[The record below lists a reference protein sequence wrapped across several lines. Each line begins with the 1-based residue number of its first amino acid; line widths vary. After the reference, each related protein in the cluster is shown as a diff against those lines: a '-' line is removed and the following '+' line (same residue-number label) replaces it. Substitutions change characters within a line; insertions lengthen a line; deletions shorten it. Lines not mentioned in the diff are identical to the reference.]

1 MPLAELVH
9 YLNKQNR
16 SNYGPDICPGDGLLV
31 GPAGVVGQDRDLL
44 LRSVFQPIVSVH
56 GRQVVGHEALLR
68 AESADGDALTAT
80 EVFLAPESPARLVY
94 LDRLCRTLHAL
105 NYLQQARTGGGLLF
119 LNIEPRHVRAV
130 SSGHGLVFETI
141 LKRCGLSPER
151 IIFELR
157 AGDIVSDRV
166 NNRALA
172 EALAAYR
179 TRGYRIAIDQAG
191 PEIDNDLLQVLRP
204 ELVKFDVRQLE
215 RWRGEVPVDTA
226 AGEAARRARAA
237 GAEVVATHVAAARH
251 LTLAR
256 AYTADFLQGH
266 HLAPPAPIL
275 RGDESSNV
283 PLDLDSIA
291 LAAIRD

>member
-1 MPLAELVH
+1 MPLVELVH

-16 SNYGPDICPGDGLLV
+16 SNYSPEVCPGDGLSV

-44 LRSVFQPIVSVH
+44 LRSVFQPIVSVR

-68 AESADGDALTAT
+68 AESADGDALTAA
-80 EVFLAPESPARLVY
+80 EVFRAPESPERLVY

-105 NYLQQARTGGGLLF
+105 NYLQQTRTGGGLLF

-130 SSGHGLVFETI
+130 SAGHGLVFETI

-151 IIFELR
+151 IFFELR
-157 AGDIVSDRV
+157 AGDIVSDG
-166 NNRALA
+166 ALV

-179 TRGYRIAIDQAG
+179 SRGYRIAIDQAG
-191 PEIDNDLLQVLRP
+191 PEIGNDLLQALRP

-215 RWRGEVPVDTA
+215 RWRGAVPAETV
-226 AGEAARRARAA
+226 AGEAAKRARAA
-237 GAEVVATHVAAARH
+237 GAEIVATHVAAARH
-251 LTLAR
+251 LALAR

-266 HLAPPAPIL
+266 HLAPPAPVL
-275 RGDESSNV
+275 RGEEGNNV
-283 PLDLDSIA
+283 PLDLDAVA
-291 LAAIRD
+291 LDVIRD

>member
-16 SNYGPDICPGDGLLV
+16 TNYGPDICPDDGLSV
-31 GPAGVVGQDRDLL
+31 GPAGVVGQDHDLL
-44 LRSVFQPIVSVH
+44 LRSVFQPIVSVR

-80 EVFLAPESPARLVY
+80 EVFRAPESPARLVY

-157 AGDIVSDRV
+157 AGDIVSDS
-166 NNRALA
+166 ALV

-179 TRGYRIAIDQAG
+179 SRGYRIAIDQAG
-191 PEIDNDLLQVLRP
+191 PEIGNDLLQALRP

-215 RWRGEVPVDTA
+215 RWRGEAPLETA
-226 AGEAARRARAA
+226 AGEAAGRARTA

-251 LTLAR
+251 LALAR

-266 HLAPPAPIL
+266 HLAPPAPML

-283 PLDLDSIA
+283 PLDLDNIA
-291 LAAIRD
+291 LSAIRD

>member
-16 SNYGPDICPGDGLLV
+16 SNYGPNICPEDGLSV
-31 GPAGVVGQDRDLL
+31 GPAAVVGQDSGLL
-44 LRSVFQPIVSVH
+44 LRSVFQPIVSVR

-68 AESADGDALTAT
+68 AESADGDALTAA
-80 EVFLAPESPARLVY
+80 EVFRAPESPERLVY

-105 NYLQQARTGGGLLF
+105 NYLQQARAGGGLLF

-157 AGDIVSDRV
+157 AGDIVCDS
-166 NNRALA
+166 ALVD
-172 EALAAYR
+172 ALAAYR
-179 TRGYRIAIDQAG
+179 SRGYRIAIDQAG

-215 RWRGEVPVDTA
+215 RWRGELPLETA

-237 GAEVVATHVAAARH
+237 GAEIVATHVAAASH
-251 LTLAR
+251 QALAR
-256 AYTADFLQGH
+256 AYTADFMQGH
-266 HLAPPAPIL
+266 HLAPPAPML
-275 RGDESSNV
+275 RGGESSNV

-291 LAAIRD
+291 LLAIRD